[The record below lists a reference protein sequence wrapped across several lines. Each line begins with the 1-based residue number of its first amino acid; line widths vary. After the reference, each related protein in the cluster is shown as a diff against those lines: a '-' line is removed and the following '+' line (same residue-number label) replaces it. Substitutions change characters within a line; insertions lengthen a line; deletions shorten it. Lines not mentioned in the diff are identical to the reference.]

1 MMVFW
6 DARLVFLATPK
17 TGSTAI
23 AAALAPFA
31 TLSIQEPPVLKHMTI
46 KDYHRSL
53 GRLIAERT
61 GEAFETVALMREP
74 LDWLG
79 SWYRYRRRDELAGA
93 ANSTAGIDFDGFVR
107 AYLAEPQPGFAN
119 VGAQSRFLLPE
130 GPFSA
135 VDRIFRYE
143 AMPRFLE
150 FISARLDIELSLP
163 RLNVSPS
170 MELALA
176 PRTRA
181 IAERGMTRD
190 FALYRSL
197 G

>member
-1 MMVFW
+1 
-6 DARLVFLATPK
+6 
-17 TGSTAI
+17 
-23 AAALAPFA
+23 
-31 TLSIQEPPVLKHMTI
+31 
-46 KDYHRSL
+46 
-53 GRLIAERT
+53 
-61 GEAFETVALMREP
+61 MREP